1 MQFLLIMKQFK
12 KYENIENYGSEIM
25 KEHTQSVA
33 IILNYND
40 WETTMKSVH
49 IHAQSNVFDK
59 IVVVDNCSSDDSYER
74 LMKIK
79 NNDIDVIR
87 TTKNS
92 GYGYGNNFGANF
104 AIKKYKPKYLVVIN
118 PDVVV
123 DKESIDNCIN
133 ILNNNNEI
141 GLIAPIMKN
150 GNGEISQS
158 FAWRRLTFYQEIISI
173 FFVFKKI
180 FKSYRDN
187 IYYKFYE
194 LVGDFN
200 IVDVVPGSLMIF
212 RKEAFAKA
220 GMYDENVFLFVE
232 ERIICNRLNKFG
244 YRVAINNN
252 YFFTHFHSTTIKKS
266 LTEYNRFKILLESKK
281 YFINNYSN
289 FTRVKKILFL
299 FCFPI
304 AKLERILFVIPLKT
318 IRNFMKQSLL
328 FKYRR

>member
-1 MQFLLIMKQFK
+1 
-12 KYENIENYGSEIM
+12 M

-40 WETTMKSVH
+40 WETTMKSVK
-49 IHAQSNVFDK
+49 IHAQRRVFDK
-59 IVVVDNCSSDDSYER
+59 IVVVDNCSSDDSYEM
-74 LMKIK
+74 LVKIK
-79 NNDIDVIR
+79 NNDIDVIK
-87 TTKNS
+87 TTKNG

-104 AIKKYKPKYLVVIN
+104 AIEKYNPRYLVVIN

-123 DKESIDNCIN
+123 DKESIDNCII

-150 GNGEISQS
+150 SNGEISQS
-158 FAWRRLTFYQEIISI
+158 FAWSRLTFYQEIIAI
-173 FFVFKKI
+173 FFIFKKI
-180 FKSYRDN
+180 FKNYYDN
-187 IYYKFYE
+187 IFYKLDE

-212 RKEAFAKA
+212 RKEAFVKA

-232 ERIICNRLNKFG
+232 ERIICNRLNKLG
-244 YRVAINNN
+244 YRIAINNN

-289 FTRVKKILFL
+289 FRISKKILFL
-299 FCFPI
+299 FSCPI
-304 AKLERILFVIPLKT
+304 AKVEKILFVIPLKR
-318 IRNFMKQSLL
+318 IRNFMKQSL
-328 FKYRR
+328 FRHRK